1 MPDQPTW
8 IESVPEILET
18 LEAPGA
24 PPFLDRPTIEVF
36 FGVRRRQ
43 AIHLLRR
50 FGGYKVGKAFLVP
63 REAVIGF
70 LRDPQR
76 WRAAA
81 DEKGR
86 FERVASALGQARS
99 ELQQRRIPIPA
110 AIESLQ
116 MEFAG
121 LPAGIRLE
129 PGQLVIQFAQPVE
142 LLEKLFALSQAFA
155 HDYPTFERIVASHSG
170 AGR

>member
-1 MPDQPTW
+1 
-8 IESVPEILET
+8 
-18 LEAPGA
+18 
-24 PPFLDRPTIEVF
+24 
-36 FGVRRRQ
+36 
-43 AIHLLRR
+43 
-50 FGGYKVGKAFLVP
+50 LVP
-63 REAVIGF
+63 REAVVRF

-99 ELQQRRIPIPA
+99 ELRQRRIPIPA
-110 AIESLQ
+110 RIEALP

-121 LPAGIRLE
+121 LPSGIRLQS
-129 PGQLVIQFAQPVE
+129 GQLVIQFDRPVE

-155 HDYPTFERIVASHSG
+155 NDYPSFERIVASQAG